1 MELNDKE
8 KYLFEKNI
16 FTDEKFNKADVEIE
30 KIRGENLLYID
41 EIKKLKNQ
49 LLEQRI

>member
-1 MELNDKE
+1 M
-8 KYLFEKNI
+8 KNI
-16 FTDEKFNKADVEIE
+16 FLRKINLIDEKFNKADVEIE
-30 KIRGENLLYID
+30 KIRGESLLYID